1 MKKLIKPAVPGAVIP
16 DVERGRDL
24 PPDGLVLD
32 WTPHWALMER
42 RGDIVAEDP
51 PAAFLPAEVS
61 PSEPPA
67 DATEPGADPGDKAT
81 RIRR

>member
-24 PPDGLVLD
+24 PPEGLVLD

-51 PAAFLPAEVS
+51 PAEPA
-61 PSEPPA
+61 PA
-67 DATEPGADPGDKAT
+67 ATADPEDPVTEVAASGA
-81 RIRR
+81 RLRR

>member
-1 MKKLIKPAVPGAVIP
+1 MKKLIKPAVPGASVP

-24 PPDGLVLD
+24 PAEGLVLD

-51 PAAFLPAEVS
+51 PVEV
-61 PSEPPA
+61 A
-67 DATEPGADPGDKAT
+67 DATTEAAADEAAPVRA
-81 RIRR
+81 RR

>member
-24 PPDGLVLD
+24 PPEGLVLD

-51 PAAFLPAEVS
+51 PAEA
-61 PSEPPA
+61 A
-67 DATEPGADPGDKAT
+67 DAVPDDAAPART
-81 RIRR
+81 RR